1 MRERK
6 VEVEVFIADRRQSK
20 YVLRFRWAVFLC
32 SMFSCFPRGEA
43 YLGMENDELKVDINT
58 LAILSCFA
66 WENSNALEKAELADH
81 GLGGIAPYTEQRPPA
96 YDATLACMKK
106 AGGSHLVQES
116 QDLMADWP
124 WATVMF
130 QHLLLRKDLVE
141 RGVPGWVSDFL
152 ARGFL
157 GKNPFGR
164 SLYQAV
170 REWRSLAQDC
180 QNQAQQSERDYSVV
194 ESKNSVDKLHKKI
207 FVATRTKVEL
217 LFHDAWSLG
226 LAEAL
231 WLEEAFLSPE
241 IGLSHKSVNGALL
254 ILTSKAEPRSDFLDP
269 VLLHEMLHVPL
280 HAMLHSSRN
289 YEKLKRASCVF
300 SHFSTKPQE
309 NLGYDTWDVFF
320 EESFVRSLTRFLR
333 ASAGPVTLELEPFID
348 ESLAGSNIYAHGI
361 EQFAAELLD
370 QSYDLWCALEN

>member
-1 MRERK
+1 MK
-6 VEVEVFIADRRQSK
+6 K
-20 YVLRFRWAVFLC
+20 
-32 SMFSCFPRGEA
+32 
-43 YLGMENDELKVDINT
+43 DELNVDINT

-106 AGGSHLVQES
+106 AGGSRLVQES
-116 QDLMADWP
+116 QDLMSDWP

-141 RGVPGWVSDFL
+141 RGVPGWVSELL
-152 ARGFL
+152 ARGLL

-170 REWRSLAQDC
+170 REWRSLTQNC
-180 QNQAQQSERDYSVV
+180 QNQAQQGDLDCFVV
-194 ESKNSVDKLHKKI
+194 ESENSVEKLHKKV
-207 FVATRTKVEL
+207 FVATKAKVRL
-217 LFHDAWSLG
+217 LFHDAWSSE

-231 WLEEAFLSPE
+231 WLEEAYLSPE
-241 IGLSHKSVNGALL
+241 IGLSHKSASGALL

-280 HAMLHSSRN
+280 HAMLHSPGN

-333 ASAGPVTLELEPFID
+333 ASAGPVTLGLEPFID
-348 ESLAGSNIYAHGI
+348 ESLAGGNIYAQGI
-361 EQFAAELLD
+361 EQFAAGLLER
-370 QSYDLWCALEN
+370 SYDLCCALEN